1 MADELEGKVAII
13 TGGASGIGEA
23 TAELFVEEGAKV
35 VIADVNDVSGEA
47 LAGKLGANARYRHA
61 DVSQRDQVQAL
72 VDHAI
77 AEFGDL
83 DIMFNNAGISGAYHN
98 RFLDDP
104 LDDLDK
110 VLGVNLAGV
119 MYGSQIAARHMARK
133 RAGSIINTASIA
145 GLSASYAIPAYRASK
160 AAVINFTKCIAIDLG
175 EYGIRANALCPG
187 HILTAMS
194 GFSAPGLSAEKAQE
208 MEEAMMETWMINQ
221 PLARH
226 GKSRDCAQA
235 ALYFASDR
243 SLQVSGQALA
253 VDGGISAGDPIN
265 LHAHLMATRARFA
278 V

>member
-1 MADELEGKVAII
+1 MAGELEGKVAII

-145 GLSASYAIPAYRASK
+145 GVSSGVLPAAYSAAK
-160 AAVINFTKCIAIDLG
+160 
-175 EYGIRANALCPG
+175 
-187 HILTAMS
+187 
-194 GFSAPGLSAEKAQE
+194 SAEPSQ
-208 MEEAMMETWMINQ
+208 
-221 PLARH
+221 
-226 GKSRDCAQA
+226 SR
-235 ALYFASDR
+235 
-243 SLQVSGQALA
+243 
-253 VDGGISAGDPIN
+253 
-265 LHAHLMATRARFA
+265 TRQQTAERI